1 MKAKGLAKA
10 KYWIIGGVLL
20 VIVVLLGL
28 SRTTLPHLGFINVR
42 GVYIEHDN
50 SFGKERTITVVYR
63 NGQYASDIYGETP
76 GGVIDEDSEWG
87 HYEKRGNKLYR
98 YVEKGLQGTYYNG
111 VGYYSDIPMSWRGID
126 KGRSYQVTAKGLK
139 TYYGGKAGTSLAD
152 KSDKWVYS
160 YEEIKK
166 GYSDD
171 DDYQRVTPRKFD
183 KHRNG
188 WGNN

>member
-1 MKAKGLAKA
+1 VKAKGLAKA

-171 DDYQRVTPRKFD
+171 DYQRVTPRKFD